1 MKLTEIENHFKQQ
14 HQLLGN
20 LADEQSFLMIYSL
33 IEQVRQLREQ
43 VDKLTHLNRHYY
55 HTFYNGDFDKMEQ
68 DFKYLMD

>member
-1 MKLTEIENHFKQQ
+1 MNLTETENHFRQLEK
-14 HQLLGN
+14 LLGN

-43 VDKLTHLNRHYY
+43 NDKLTVLNRHYY
-55 HTFYNGDFDKMEQ
+55 NKFYNGDIDKMVQ